1 MKYNAMIKRLQRRG
15 LTEEN
20 IARVVAAREKKAA
33 ENLAREAVYLGI
45 LNSMNCGKTVVKI
58 KPTDNTAERVRAIS
72 YFEKLDEIIAQN
84 LHDTHQ
90 YVTLTFKLGYMRV
103 TCLYAKAHFFTSC
116 DFVEIIQC

>member
-1 MKYNAMIKRLQRRG
+1 M
-15 LTEEN
+15 
-20 IARVVAAREKKAA
+20 
-33 ENLAREAVYLGI
+33 
-45 LNSMNCGKTVVKI
+45 
-58 KPTDNTAERVRAIS
+58 
-72 YFEKLDEIIAQN
+72 AQN